1 MFIFLTGIFEEITL
15 MGHIHVHA
23 CKSELFIM
31 EKKINLAIS
40 FILIY

>member
-31 EKKINLAIS
+31 EKK
-40 FILIY
+40 LIWPFHLY

>member
-15 MGHIHVHA
+15 MGQIHA
-23 CKSELFIM
+23 CKSKLFIM

>member
-31 EKKINLAIS
+31 EKNLAIS